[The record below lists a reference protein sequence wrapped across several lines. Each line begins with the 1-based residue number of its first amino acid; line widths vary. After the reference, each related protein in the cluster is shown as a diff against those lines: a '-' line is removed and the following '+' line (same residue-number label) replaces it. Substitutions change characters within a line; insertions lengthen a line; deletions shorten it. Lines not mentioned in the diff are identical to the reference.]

1 MPIEDSDRA
10 KRREGFDMSHPSYSP
25 RSGKEP
31 SEDRERRRTRR
42 SEYPNENYRASAA
55 RESGDD
61 DRSEHSE
68 QEDEGPHYRGIHS
81 RSIGRT
87 PGGGLRISES
97 YLVVGPFTGRGPKGY
112 QRSDEKICDDVNER
126 LERHGDLDASEI
138 EVSCEAGVVTLKGKV
153 DDRASKRRAE
163 ECAEDVY
170 GVKDVMNEIRVDAGF
185 FERLFGSDDAEADE
199 ARSRGRSRTGKNA

>member
-1 MPIEDSDRA
+1 
-10 KRREGFDMSHPSYSP
+10 MSHPSYSP
-25 RSGKEP
+25 RSGKEQ
-31 SEDRERRRTRR
+31 SEDRDHRRTRR
-42 SEYPNENYRASAA
+42 PEYPNENYRASAA

-61 DRSEHSE
+61 DRFEE
-68 QEDEGPHYRGIHS
+68 EDEGPHYRGIHS

-97 YLVVGPFTGRGPKGY
+97 YFVVGPFTGRGPKGY